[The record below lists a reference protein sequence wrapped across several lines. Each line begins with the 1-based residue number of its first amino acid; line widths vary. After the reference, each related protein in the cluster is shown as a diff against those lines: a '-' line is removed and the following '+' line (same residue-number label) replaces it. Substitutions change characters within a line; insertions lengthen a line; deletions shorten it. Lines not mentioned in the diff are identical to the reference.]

1 MTMNISRKQPRVRR
15 LHFQKILNQE
25 IAEFE
30 LRPEDTLRECLIQL
44 RGELKQKHI
53 SYFPHFY
60 FGEEPWGCIDRTGS
74 VEIPFYLANSELRRI
89 AEKYYMSYSKEEI
102 MMLLRHETG
111 HALNYAYKLWREY
124 GWKLLFGKFQQK
136 YPRYYDFDRH
146 STAHVRYLHYIG
158 NPHYAQKHP
167 DEDFAETFA
176 VWLDPS
182 SKWRW
187 NYRSWGAALAKLQYV
202 DRLFRKDRRAERRP
216 LGIRYNE
223 SGGYR
228 KIRVTVA
235 EYFAIERKVDPR
247 LKEYLQDLREIF
259 PKVGSRARRLIR
271 ADLFIQNYAEY
282 LEDEL
287 TNWIAGADRRVVK
300 QYLRELQTLCALNGS
315 RLRADQ
321 ATEKLVAIVI
331 IATYH
336 LMKRLRYV
344 S

>member
-1 MTMNISRKQPRVRR
+1 MKLSIRQPQVRK
-15 LHFQKILNQE
+15 LKFQKLLNQE
-25 IAEFE
+25 ISEFD
-30 LRPEDTLRECLIQL
+30 LRPADTLRACLIRL

-60 FGEEPWGCIDRTGS
+60 FGQEPWGCIDRTGS
-74 VEIPFYLANSELRRI
+74 VEIPFFLANNEIRRI
-89 AEKYYMSYSKEEI
+89 AEEYYMSYSKEEI

-111 HALNYAYKLWREY
+111 HALNYVYKLWRER

-136 YPRYYDFDRH
+136 YPRIYDFDPR
-146 STAHVRYLHYIG
+146 STSHVQYLHYIG

-182 SKWRW
+182 SKWKW
-187 NYRSWGAALAKLQYV
+187 HYRSWDGALAKIQYV
-202 DRLFRKDRRAERRP
+202 DRLFRQERRAERRP

-223 SGGYR
+223 ANNYR
-228 KIRVTVA
+228 TISMTLA

-259 PKVGSRARRLIR
+259 PRVSPLARRLIR
-271 ADLFIQNYAEY
+271 ADRFVQNYAAY

-287 TNWIAGADRRVVK
+287 VNWIAGADRRVVK
-300 QYLRELQTLCALNGS
+300 KYLREIQTLCALNGS
-315 RLRADQ
+315 RLRPDE
-321 ATEKLVAIVI
+321 ATEKLVELVIV
-331 IATYH
+331 ATYH
-336 LMKRLRYV
+336 LMKRLKHV
-344 S
+344 KM

>member
-1 MTMNISRKQPRVRR
+1 MNISKKQPRVRR
-15 LHFQKILNQE
+15 LHFQKLLNQE
-25 IAEFE
+25 IAEFD
-30 LRPEDTLRECLIQL
+30 LRPADTLRQCLIQL
-44 RGELKQKHI
+44 RRELVQKHI

-74 VEIPFYLANSELRRI
+74 VEIPFYLANNELRRI
-89 AEKYYMSYSKEEI
+89 AEKHYMSYSKEEI

-111 HALNYAYKLWREY
+111 HALNYVYKLWRDY
-124 GWKLLFGKFQQK
+124 GWKLLFGKFQEK
-136 YPRYYDFDRH
+136 YPRMYHFDRN
-146 STAHVRYLHYIG
+146 STSYVRYLHYIG

-187 NYRSWGAALAKLQYV
+187 NYRSWDAALAKLQYV
-202 DRLFRKDRRAERRP
+202 DKIFRKERRAERRP

-223 SGGYR
+223 SGGY
-228 KIRVTVA
+228 KTITSTVA
-235 EYFAIERKVDPR
+235 EYFAIERKIDPR

-259 PKVGSRARRLIR
+259 PKVGPRARRLIR

-287 TNWIAGADRRVVK
+287 TNWIAGADRREVK
-300 QYLRELQTLCALNGS
+300 KYLRELQTLCALNGS
-315 RLRADQ
+315 RLRPDQ
-321 ATEKLVAIVI
+321 ATEKLVALVFV
-331 IATYH
+331 ATYH
-336 LMKRLRYV
+336 LMKRLRHV
-344 S
+344 K